1 MEKKKGFTLAEVLIT
16 LGIIGVVAAMTM
28 PVLISNYKK
37 HEVVTKLKKFH
48 SVMNQALK
56 MSEIDNAEFENWDA
70 SELKGWDGET
80 LYTWYNKYFA
90 PYFTSKEIE
99 KLPKGILVKLT
110 DGSEFV
116 MYNGDDYIKNLHI
129 VYCIN
134 HKACK
139 DYIDINGADLL
150 SHGLDGKTTF
160 FFAPRQQGI
169 ITYHSGYKRDKLM
182 NDVSYGCNSTL
193 KLHCA
198 ALIEADGWQIKEDYP
213 VRF

>member
-1 MEKKKGFTLAEVLIT
+1 MEKKNAFTLAEVLIT

-28 PVLISNYKK
+28 PVLVSNYKK

-56 MSEIDNAEFENWDA
+56 MSEIDNAEFANWDA

-99 KLPKGILVKLT
+99 KLPNGILVKLT

-116 MYNGDDYIKNLHI
+116 MYNSDNYIKNLHI

-139 DYIDINGADLL
+139 EFIDIYGANLI
-150 SHGLDGKTTF
+150 GRVLDGKTTF

-169 ITYHSGYKRDKLM
+169 ITYHSGYNREELM
-182 NDVSYGCNSTL
+182 NGGTSGCAKSQ